1 MTQKLSPDKA
11 ISALLQSIDPEQIAE
26 EGVRQTVELLLNLI
40 EQLNAK
46 IKDLV
51 VENQKLRD
59 ENNWLKGEEG
69 KPNIKAIEWRK
80 REEGRGK
87 KFDFEMGI
95 LTPTQNKSS
104 HRGWGL
110 KPLYEEV

>member
-51 VENQKLRD
+51 AENQKLRD
-59 ENNWLKGEEG
+59 ENNRLKGEEG
-69 KPNIKAIEWRK
+69 KPNIKANK
-80 REEGRGK
+80 TKGLK
-87 KFDFEMGI
+87 KDHSSEKERN
-95 LTPTQNKSS
+95 TPTEHKKRSKNET
-104 HRGWGL
+104 L
-110 KPLYEEV
+110 AAF